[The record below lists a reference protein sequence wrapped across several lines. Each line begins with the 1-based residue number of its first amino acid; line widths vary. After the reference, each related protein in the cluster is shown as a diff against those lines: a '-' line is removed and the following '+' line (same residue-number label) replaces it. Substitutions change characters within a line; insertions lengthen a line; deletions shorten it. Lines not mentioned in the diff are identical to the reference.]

1 MACRVFRYV
10 KSINYGNYIL
20 TLGLI
25 SALAGCATTYSYNP
39 IEVHVIDAETKQP
52 LEGVIV
58 VAHWSL
64 VQSTVGGNSPVGT
77 LQVMETISD
86 KDGRIYFSE
95 WGPKS
100 VYKGHLDRRGAQ
112 IELFKPGYETGS
124 FQNSDMLW
132 QGKHPKT
139 SQWHG
144 KTVELKP
151 FNGSL
156 KERANMLKYLDVSL
170 GNVITFTDNCEWK
183 RIPEMVIAMQRE
195 KYRLEQSGID
205 TSSIRGLNLFP
216 HRNCE
221 SAVEY
226 FNKREHE

>member
-1 MACRVFRYV
+1 MN
-10 KSINYGNYIL
+10 KSTYGIAFCIL
-20 TLGLI
+20 VLNFSLM
-25 SALAGCATTYSYNP
+25 GCATTYSYNP

-112 IELFKPGYETGS
+112 IELFKPGHETGS
-124 FQNSDMLW
+124 LKNSDMLW
-132 QGKHPKT
+132 QGKHPRT

-144 KTVELKP
+144 ETIELKQ
-151 FNGSL
+151 FKGSL
-156 KERANMLKYLDVSL
+156 KERANMLQYLDVSL

-183 RIPEMVIAMQRE
+183 KIPNMVVAMQKE
-195 KYRLEQSGID
+195 KRYLKNNGID
-205 TSSIRGLNLFP
+205 TPTVRGLNLFP
-216 HRNCE
+216 SNNCE

-226 FNKREHE
+226 FQRRMHE